1 MEEKKYT
8 IRSDLGYTISDK
20 LSNQMLF
27 LHTKCSCLGV
37 YVLTNRGTNWLKFL
51 WWTIEASIN
60 LFFFLLWFHELLV
73 LLFNYSQFR
82 PPEVEIQIPKLKK
95 ISKKNYS
102 LFFIFK
108 PVWSLYKPMSSQ
120 SDISYSKVLFH
131 KLLSCCIKNQQ
142 HRPKAVVFNLFSPC
156 TLHVGAAYFSKVLK
170 TK

>member
-1 MEEKKYT
+1 MFMFRGLRLNKSWYELAE
-8 IRSDLGYTISDK
+8 IFMVNDWSF
-20 LSNQMLF
+20 NQP
-27 LHTKCSCLGV
+27 V
-37 YVLTNRGTNWLKFL
+37 
-51 WWTIEASIN
+51 
-60 LFFFLLWFHELLV
+60 FFLLWFHELLV